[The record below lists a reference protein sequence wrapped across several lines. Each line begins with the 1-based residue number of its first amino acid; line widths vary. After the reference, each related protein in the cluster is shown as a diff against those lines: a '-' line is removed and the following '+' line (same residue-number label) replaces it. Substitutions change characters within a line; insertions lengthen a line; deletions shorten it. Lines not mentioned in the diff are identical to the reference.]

1 MYLLARG
8 APRSLSTITNSVLS
22 TIRKSHQGDKSEL
35 ISREANFNA
44 DRCDEYLRGIV
55 VQWRTIPRIAP

>member
-1 MYLLARG
+1 MPVNERQDNCRQLQIQSYQ
-8 APRSLSTITNSVLS
+8 
-22 TIRKSHQGDKSEL
+22 RKSHQGDKSEL

-44 DRCDEYLRGIV
+44 DRCDKYFRGIV